1 MIAKTPVLPQRVRKI
16 PPGFSWIDHR
26 LVRDR
31 HMDLLSHAASTLYLF
46 LVCVGDDKG
55 LSYYGDASVM
65 SRVSMDLAALEHA
78 RQELMDHEL
87 IAWLRPVYQI
97 LDLEPVDSPKNRS
110 NGPIMSLGDIL
121 TKAMGGQ
128 R

>member
-65 SRVSMDLAALEHA
+65 SRVSMDLPALEHA
-78 RQELMDHEL
+78 RKELMDHEL
-87 IAWLRPVYQI
+87 IAWLRPVYQV
-97 LDLEPVDSPKNRS
+97 LDLEPVDSPENRS

-121 TKAMGGQ
+121 TKAMGVQ